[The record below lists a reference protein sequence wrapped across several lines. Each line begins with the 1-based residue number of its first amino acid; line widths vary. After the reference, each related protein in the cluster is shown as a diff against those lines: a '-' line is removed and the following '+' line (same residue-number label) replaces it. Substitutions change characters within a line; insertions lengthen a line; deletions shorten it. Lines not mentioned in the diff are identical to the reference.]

1 MQQQQ
6 SSILRTPVEKMGLT
20 GGSNIIIYKRKVVSS
35 GSDKEEVLL
44 GKEFTAEKNKGEF
57 YV

>member
-1 MQQQQ
+1 M
-6 SSILRTPVEKMGLT
+6 TPVEKMGLT
-20 GGSNIIIYKRKVVSS
+20 ERSNIHKRSVLSS